1 MRHPGKSIALRVSLG
16 ILAATCGLTGC
27 GAEGSNPNDLVVEI
41 PDEAGMLRKV
51 RSASE
56 FEGLLKDAL
65 HEATPGVVS
74 ILSSG
79 AAMPPSVDPSG
90 YSGTY
95 TAEAG
100 VDEFDYAR
108 YDGSFLYVATNPF
121 GASPQ
126 AAVRIL
132 RTGADGTATVVSSIP
147 IPGLQQT
154 LGLYVANDRLVV
166 LTSETNYGSFGD
178 VWLMYIPWAPS
189 SLHIHVFDV
198 SDRAHPANL
207 LSAEI
212 DGVVVASRR
221 IDDRVI
227 LVTRYTP
234 SVVMN
239 PATLA
244 AAQRASLDQLLPQI
258 TANGSKHAL
267 VEATNCYVTNE
278 QAPAGYP
285 VITTI
290 TSLSLRDPNDRASV
304 CYNEAADG
312 VYASTTALYVS
323 QPAETA
329 PGRQGTRIHR
339 FALTGA
345 VPNYTGSVEV
355 PGFMW
360 GGSQRDFRISE
371 YQGLLRVMTTQYTN
385 DFNDLSDHHLFVLR
399 QKPAENALEI
409 VAQLPN
415 AARPEEIGKPNEL
428 LYGVRFTGDRAYVVT
443 FRNSD
448 PLYVLDLSAP
458 ADPRIA
464 GTLEIPGFSD
474 FLHPVTQNLLLGL
487 GVANSQVKAEL
498 FDVSSL
504 EHPQSRGTVLLGG
517 KWSTSEAIS
526 ERHAF
531 AWLPGTLTDR
541 FAIPASIATEAGGAM
556 TTRTSL
562 YQFEIAG
569 KQDASGAL
577 LSLAGAVTPPAD
589 EDFFYVN
596 RSFLDGD
603 TVWYVRDGAVWSS
616 QWSAPEQVHGPF

>member
-1 MRHPGKSIALRVSLG
+1 MRHPFHSSARCAALA

-27 GAEGSNPNDLVVEI
+27 GGEGSNPKDVSTVI
-41 PDEAGMLRKV
+41 PDETGMLRKV

-56 FEGLLKDAL
+56 LEGLLKDGL
-65 HEATPGVVS
+65 HEAGPSVTS
-74 ILSSG
+74 FLSSG
-79 AAMPPSVDPSG
+79 VAMPPSVDASA

-108 YDGSFLYVATNPF
+108 FDGSYLYVATNPF
-121 GASPQ
+121 GSPQ
-126 AAVRIL
+126 PAAIRIL
-132 RTGADGTATVVSSIP
+132 RTAVDGTATVVSTIP
-147 IPGLQQT
+147 VPGDQQT
-154 LGLYVANDRLVV
+154 LGLYVADDRVMV
-166 LTSETNYGSFGD
+166 LTSETNYPPFGD

-189 SLHIHVFDV
+189 SLHVHVFDV
-198 SDRAHPANL
+198 SDRAHPVKL

-221 IDDRVI
+221 IGDRVI

-239 PATLA
+239 ATTLA

-258 TANGSKHAL
+258 TANGRKRAL
-267 VEATNCYVTNE
+267 VEATNCYVTNSS
-278 QAPAGYP
+278 APAGYP

-290 TSLSLRDPNDRASV
+290 TSVSLRNPDDRASV

-312 VYASTTALYVS
+312 VYASTTALYIS
-323 QPAETA
+323 QPAQSA
-329 PGRQGTRIHR
+329 PGEQSTRIHK
-339 FALTGA
+339 FALTGN

-360 GGSQRDFRISE
+360 GGGQRDFRVSE

-385 DFNDLSDHHLFVLR
+385 DSKDFSDHHLYVLR

-409 VAQLPN
+409 VSQLPN

-428 LYGVRFTGDRAYVVT
+428 LYGVRFIGERAYVVT
-443 FRNSD
+443 FQMVD
-448 PLYVLDLSAP
+448 PLYVIDLSDA

-464 GTLEIPGFSD
+464 GQLEIPGFSD
-474 FLHPVTQNLLLGL
+474 FLHPVTENLLLGL
-487 GVANSQVKAEL
+487 GAANRQVKAEL

-517 KWSTSEAIS
+517 EWSTSDAIS
-526 ERHAF
+526 DRHAF
-531 AWLPGTLTDR
+531 AWLPGAVTDR
-541 FAIPASIATEAGGAM
+541 FAIPASIATGTGAA
-556 TTRTSL
+556 TSVETSL
-562 YQFEIAG
+562 FQFEIGG
-569 KQDASGAL
+569 KQDASGAW
-577 LSLAGAVTPPAD
+577 LSQVGRVTPEAG
-589 EDFFYVN
+589 ESFFYVN
-596 RSFLDGD
+596 RSFIDGD
-603 TVWYVRDGAVWSS
+603 TVWYVRDGTVWSS
-616 QWSAPEQVHGPF
+616 PWATPEQVNGPF